1 MVMMMMM
8 MRRRRRRMKIKDDK
22 SSNFHDVTMM
32 KQLLL
37 FEIASNVSKQ
47 RALDFPLL
55 IFRSPSCTQVDRPVF
70 FWVRGSPD
78 SLYGQSLPSEALYYL
93 IPVAHILQASHLIW
107 STAW

>member
-1 MVMMMMM
+1 
-8 MRRRRRRMKIKDDK
+8 MKIKDDK

-78 SLYGQSLPSEALYYL
+78 SLYGQSLPSEAPYYL